1 MLNRKPVLIN
11 GVRIFIKKSD
21 LDNYYAESYFLYK
34 NHLNYLVKKIE
45 TFQLHKSNNKRQEYF
60 DTLIEAYKQNAI
72 NVKKIVDQ
80 LKELVTLSSFENL
93 RVNKTNNVQI
103 TLKDFIYL
111 RRDWCY
117 TKEGEYQ
124 LDLVLKTIK
133 NKFSK
138 IKYKNSSALF
148 LGSGV
153 GRIAFDCT
161 DMYKKVY
168 ATDKSFSM
176 VWHLQKL
183 LNKESINFYNPQE
196 KNVLKLEN
204 VAKKLTAKIP
214 TKQLEKI
221 NSKFETF
228 VSDVFDLPFKKKS
241 INSIFSVYF
250 TDVIALK
257 IWFSKINEILSD
269 DGLFI
274 HFGPLDYFFSDEKEM
289 LTAEEFRFFFEENG
303 YKTLVDSVI
312 ETPHLEDSNSISY
325 RIYRNW
331 FFVAQKKRTLP
342 RKQNINMDTVL
353 SIKTPLLYERKGYLK
368 EGINETDTILKLP
381 EGNFEGA
388 DSVIKILELIDG
400 KNTFQ
405 DILDNLKKQGFTN
418 INSEDIKKLLINFL
432 DQNILFT
439 TNV

>member
-148 LGSGV
+148 VGSGV

-204 VAKKLTAKIP
+204 VAKKLTAKNRVTN
-214 TKQLEKI
+214 TKNIVL
-221 NSKFETF
+221 
-228 VSDVFDLPFKKKS
+228 
-241 INSIFSVYF
+241 IFF
-250 TDVIALK
+250 
-257 IWFSKINEILSD
+257 IL
-269 DGLFI
+269 
-274 HFGPLDYFFSDEKEM
+274 
-289 LTAEEFRFFFEENG
+289 
-303 YKTLVDSVI
+303 
-312 ETPHLEDSNSISY
+312 
-325 RIYRNW
+325 
-331 FFVAQKKRTLP
+331 
-342 RKQNINMDTVL
+342 
-353 SIKTPLLYERKGYLK
+353 
-368 EGINETDTILKLP
+368 
-381 EGNFEGA
+381 
-388 DSVIKILELIDG
+388 
-400 KNTFQ
+400 
-405 DILDNLKKQGFTN
+405 
-418 INSEDIKKLLINFL
+418 
-432 DQNILFT
+432 
-439 TNV
+439 